1 MDKSYNHDL
10 FLSFFPFQPFNSN
23 EWPRNKFS
31 LQYQYKIKN
40 TSDENQEKYQL
51 GDY

>member
-1 MDKSYNHDL
+1 MNGVFQRGDVFIYFRNFPSRDL
-10 FLSFFPFQPFNSN
+10 RWN
-23 EWPRNKFS
+23 PRILTS
-31 LQYQYKIKN
+31 QYQYKIRK